1 MAGMS
6 VFKPEVLKMFG
17 ILFKMVVSTA
27 CTTATETHKG
37 PGRMCRRVY
46 VVVDI
51 LAFMARAWAHSCEYS
66 D

>member
-6 VFKPEVLKMFG
+6 FFKLEVLKMFG
-17 ILFKMVVSTA
+17 VLFKMVVSTA
-27 CTTATETHKG
+27 CTTATEIHKD

-51 LAFMARAWAHSCEYS
+51 LAYMA
-66 D
+66 

>member
-6 VFKPEVLKMFG
+6 VLKPEVLKMFG
-17 ILFKMVVSTA
+17 ILFKMDLSTA
-27 CTTATETHKG
+27 CTTGTKIHKD

-51 LAFMARAWAHSCEYS
+51 LAFMARA
-66 D
+66 